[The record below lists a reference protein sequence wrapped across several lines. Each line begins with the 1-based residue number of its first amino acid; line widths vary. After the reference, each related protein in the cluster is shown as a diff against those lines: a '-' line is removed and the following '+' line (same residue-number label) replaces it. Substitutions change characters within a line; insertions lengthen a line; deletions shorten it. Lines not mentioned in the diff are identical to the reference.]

1 MNMER
6 NKEHILSSINDL
18 LKLIDQA
25 NASSALHKQIHTD
38 TPLLYEQYERLKNN
52 YLYQLAQLLHAF
64 DVKVELP
71 DQAD

>member
-1 MNMER
+1 MESS
-6 NKEHILSSINDL
+6 KEHILQSINDL

-25 NASSALHKQIHTD
+25 NASIALHKQIHTD

-52 YLYQLAQLLHAF
+52 YLHQLAQLLHPF

-71 DQAD
+71 DQAS